1 MALTIESVTT
11 GLTAGRGSMARRLR
25 AMRAGPT
32 VSGAVMR
39 SASSHRAAVVATG
52 TGPEFRMTERSEL
65 LVRLVNVVIAAAVVL
80 LVAPIMSLVALAV
93 KLTSPGPVFYT
104 QTRVGLD
111 ERRERTHA
119 IGDRRR
125 ANVGGRPFTIFKF
138 RSMRTD
144 AESGSG
150 AVWATVND
158 PRVTPIGNFLR
169 KSRLD
174 ELPQLFNV
182 IKGDMNIVGPRPER
196 PTIFAELRD
205 QIPEYALRQ
214 AAKPGI
220 TGLAQINH
228 TYDTCIDGVRVK
240 VKYDLEYL
248 GSATLLTDIRIMA
261 MTVPVMLLRRGGW

>member
-1 MALTIESVTT
+1 
-11 GLTAGRGSMARRLR
+11 MARRLR
-25 AMRAGPT
+25 AVRVGPAADAG
-32 VSGAVMR
+32 VVR
-39 SASSHRAAVVATG
+39 SASYVRAAVAGTG
-52 TGPEFRMTERSEL
+52 TGPEFKMSERSEIL
-65 LVRLVNVVIAAAVVL
+65 DRVVNFVIAAVAVVV
-80 LVAPIMSLVALAV
+80 VAPIMGIVALAV

-111 ERRERTHA
+111 QRRDRTHA
-119 IGDRRR
+119 LHERRR
-125 ANVGGRPFTIFKF
+125 ANVGGQPFTIFKF

-150 AVWATVND
+150 AVWATMND

-174 ELPQLFNV
+174 EFPQLFNV
-182 IKGDMNIVGPRPER
+182 LKGDMNIVGPRPER

-205 QIPEYALRQ
+205 QIPDYALRQ
-214 AAKPGI
+214 CAKPGI

-228 TYDTCIDGVRVK
+228 TYDTCLDGVRVK

-248 GSATLLTDIRIMA
+248 GSATLMTDIRIMA
-261 MTVPVMLLRRGGW
+261 VTVPVMLLRRGGW